1 MANPLLPADVQAE
14 TAIEWR
20 LPLLFA
26 LPAAALAFLIGWILD
41 APSGQGTAFDS
52 LSYPLALVL
61 LITLTVVLKRAPQ
74 RMNQVVTILV
84 VAMSVFFLSKLVFIL
99 FVMPQTYQVEL
110 EMTETF
116 FWIPALQVLSF
127 FIPNLHGA
135 RQSSIAFFSLF
146 FLVSVAYFIRVS
158 LGTPSL
164 GIVYAL
170 LEMNVAN
177 LGLFI
182 VTNTFIGFKEKYVR
196 SIVAQDTMRRLIV
209 TDVLTELPNREG
221 LNAMISGA
229 IAERQNFSLL
239 FIDLDG
245 FKLINDTLGHVVGD
259 HVLQHVAQR
268 LLQRVGPRFFAARLS
283 GDEFV
288 VLLFLPDSEVSV
300 SARALLNDLSQPV
313 LTDGNVVQL
322 SASIGVSIYPKD
334 GADAQSLIQHA
345 DSAMYTVKTM
355 GKQGIRRFEP
365 DIDAGIERLQLV
377 ERALLVAL
385 SRNEMW
391 LMYQPICSLSDG
403 VVRKLETLLRWT
415 HPTLG
420 AVSAAEFIPVAENNG
435 QIIPLG
441 NWVLRAACRQARRW
455 NDETGLAVTVCVNV
469 SPLQFAQPDFV
480 ESVRDALREANLP
493 ASALEIELTESAVMR
508 RMDLVKAALRELQ
521 GLGVKIAID
530 DFGTGYSSLSYLRDL
545 PINCI
550 KIDKSFIHDL
560 STPRRAP
567 QFALAIIEAV
577 IGIAETLELQVV
589 AEGVETSK
597 QLEMLRDLGCD
608 LGQGYFLSPPL
619 AEDAALEAFITPA
632 LFQPRTA
639 TTLLH

>member
-1 MANPLLPADVQAE
+1 MAKFTPPAALDAE
-14 TAIEWR
+14 TAVEWR
-20 LPLLFA
+20 FPLLFA

-41 APSGQGTAFDS
+41 APSGQGTPFD
-52 LSYPLALVL
+52 LLFYPLSVALLIGLTLVL
-61 LITLTVVLKRAPQ
+61 WRSPQ
-74 RMNQVVTILV
+74 RLNQVVTVLV
-84 VAMSVFFLSKLVFIL
+84 MAMSAFFLCKLLLIL
-99 FVMPQTYQVEL
+99 FFMPQTYRVEL

-127 FIPNLHGA
+127 FIPNLRGA
-135 RQSSIAFFSLF
+135 RLSSMAFFSLF
-146 FLVSVAYFIRVS
+146 FLVSVVYLIRALFSTVN
-158 LGTPSL
+158 LGV
-164 GIVYAL
+164 VYAL
-170 LEMNVAN
+170 LELNVAN

-182 VTNTFIGFKEKYVR
+182 VTSTFIGFKDKYVR
-196 SIVAQDTMRRLIV
+196 SIVAQDTMRRLVV
-209 TDVLTELPNREG
+209 TDMLTGLPNRER
-221 LNAMISGA
+221 LNEVISGA
-229 IAERQNFSLL
+229 IDQQQFFSLL

-259 HVLQHVAQR
+259 HALQLVAGRLSQHVSPA
-268 LLQRVGPRFFAARLS
+268 FFAARLS

-288 VLLFLPDSEVSV
+288 ILIFSPPEMSLGLAQTV
-300 SARALLNDLSQPV
+300 LNDLSQPM
-313 LTDGNVVQL
+313 LTDGQLVHL
-322 SASIGVSIYPKD
+322 SASIGMSVYPDD
-334 GADAQSLIQHA
+334 GTDMQSLIQHA
-345 DSAMYTVKTM
+345 DSAMYTVKTL
-355 GKQGIRRFEP
+355 GKQGVRRFESE
-365 DIDAGIERLQLV
+365 IDAEIERLQMM

-385 SRNEMW
+385 SQGQMR
-391 LMYQPICSLSDG
+391 LVYQPICSLNDG

-420 AVSAAEFIPVAENNG
+420 AVSAAEFIPIAENNG
-435 QIIPLG
+435 QIIPIG
-441 NWVLRAACRQARRW
+441 AWVLRAACQQARRW

-469 SPLQFAQPDFV
+469 SPLQFAQPGFV
-480 ESVRDALREANLP
+480 ASVREALQGADLP

-508 RMDLVKAALRELQ
+508 RMDLVKASLRELQ
-521 GLGVKIAID
+521 ALGVKIAID

-550 KIDKSFIHDL
+550 KIDKSFVHDL

-589 AEGVETSK
+589 AEGIETGK

-619 AEDAALEAFITPA
+619 EEDAALEAFVAPA
-632 LFQPRTA
+632 IFLPRSDMTS
-639 TTLLH
+639 LH